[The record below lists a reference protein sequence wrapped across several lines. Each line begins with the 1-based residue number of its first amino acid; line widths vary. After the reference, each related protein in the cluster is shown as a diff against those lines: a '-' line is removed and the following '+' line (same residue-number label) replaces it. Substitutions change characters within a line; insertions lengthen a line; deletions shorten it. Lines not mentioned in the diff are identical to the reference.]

1 MIGCL
6 PYAPWTGIEP
16 WTHNL
21 ECVLGSG
28 IEPATFWYMDDAPT
42 NWGRMN
48 NILVANPPH
57 WNLCLR
63 PKAISYQKS
72 SFISS
77 FACLFIHL
85 QKQTF
90 TVAYSNPGLV
100 FGAED
105 TKKHQMQRLWSVELR
120 DMDLQWKW
128 WPALNF
134 RTLSSLLFRHSAV
147 ADWLTHWLILPF
159 TVALVCTNH
168 HARQ

>member
-1 MIGCL
+1 MIDCL

-21 ECVLGSG
+21 ECVLGPG
-28 IEPATFWYMDDAPT
+28 IEPGTFWCMDDAPT

-48 NILVANPPH
+48 NILVANLPH

-63 PKAISYQKS
+63 PKAISYQKF

-77 FACLFIHL
+77 FAYLFIHL

-90 TVAYSNPGLV
+90 TVAYSKPGFVL
-100 FGAED
+100 GAED
-105 TKKHQMQRLWSVELR
+105 TKRHQMQCLWSVELR

-128 WPALNF
+128 WPALNSQNTVF
-134 RTLSSLLFRHSAV
+134 SSDTQQGLTG
-147 ADWLTHWLILPF
+147 WLTDSFYHSLWL
-159 TVALVCTNH
+159 
-168 HARQ
+168 